1 MTIQKRFTKRAD
13 DIEETLNLVKF
24 IANIESHRN
33 LPITFGEGSELYVSQ
48 EMQCA
53 LKAQF
58 LVVLYNIVEST
69 VCDCLNSFY
78 DSIAD
83 DNLTFA
89 DLSDEMRDGVEKI
102 SETHIKP

>member
-69 VCDCLNSFY
+69 VCDCLILFTILLLMIIS
-78 DSIAD
+78 
-83 DNLTFA
+83 
-89 DLSDEMRDGVEKI
+89 LSQTCQTKCGICGKNI
-102 SETHIKP
+102 